1 MKSEE
6 LRRRILRVSFKSQTE
21 AIGVRVRAFGAPGGQ
36 DARAPV
42 RAPARQHPTLENTFT
57 CPRFD
62 VILTTYQAYMAQQ
75 NSFDIV
81 SQVDRAEITNAIH
94 QTVKEVRQRFDFKG
108 SNANVALEQNDLVLS
123 AEDETKLRNMN
134 DIFQQKLVRRGVP
147 LKALS
152 YGTVEPAAGGTV
164 RQRVQVQQ
172 GIPQEKAKDIVKFI
186 KDSKAKVQ
194 ASIQGDTVR
203 VSGKDRDT
211 LQQVIAGLKAKDFGI
226 NMQFT
231 NYRTN

>member
-1 MKSEE
+1 
-6 LRRRILRVSFKSQTE
+6 
-21 AIGVRVRAFGAPGGQ
+21 
-36 DARAPV
+36 
-42 RAPARQHPTLENTFT
+42 
-57 CPRFD
+57 
-62 VILTTYQAYMAQQ
+62 MAQQ

-81 SQVDRAEITNAIH
+81 SEVDRAEITNAIN

-108 SNANVALEQNDLVLS
+108 STATVALEANELILT

-152 YGTVEPAAGGTV
+152 YGSVNQAGGGTV
-164 RQRVQVQQ
+164 RQKVQFQQ
-172 GIPQEKAKDIVKFI
+172 GIPQEKAKEVVRFI

-194 ASIQGDTVR
+194 ASIQGDIVR

-211 LQQVIAGLKAKDFGI
+211 LQGVIAELKGKDFGI
-226 NMQFT
+226 NMQFS

>member
-1 MKSEE
+1 
-6 LRRRILRVSFKSQTE
+6 
-21 AIGVRVRAFGAPGGQ
+21 
-36 DARAPV
+36 
-42 RAPARQHPTLENTFT
+42 
-57 CPRFD
+57 
-62 VILTTYQAYMAQQ
+62 MAQQ

-81 SQVDRAEITNAIH
+81 SEVDRAEVTNAIN
-94 QTVKEVRQRFDFKG
+94 QTIKEVRQRFDFKG
-108 SNANVALEQNDLVLS
+108 SSATVTLEANELILT

-152 YGTVEPAAGGTV
+152 YGNIDPAAGGTV
-164 RQRVQVQQ
+164 RQKVQIQQ
-172 GIPQEKAKDIVKFI
+172 GIPQEKAKEVVRFI

-194 ASIQGDTVR
+194 ASIQGDVVR

-211 LQQVIAGLKAKDFGI
+211 LQAVIANLKGKDFGI
-226 NMQFT
+226 DMQFS

>member
-1 MKSEE
+1 
-6 LRRRILRVSFKSQTE
+6 
-21 AIGVRVRAFGAPGGQ
+21 
-36 DARAPV
+36 
-42 RAPARQHPTLENTFT
+42 
-57 CPRFD
+57 
-62 VILTTYQAYMAQQ
+62 MAQQ

-81 SQVDRAEITNAIH
+81 SEVDRAEVTNAIN

-108 SNANVALEQNDLVLS
+108 SAANVALEANELTLT

-152 YGTVEPAAGGTV
+152 YGSVDPAAGGTV
-164 RQRVQVQQ
+164 RQKVQIQQ
-172 GIPQEKAKDIVKFI
+172 GIPQDKAKEVVRFI

-194 ASIQGDTVR
+194 ASIQGDVVR

-211 LQQVIAGLKAKDFGI
+211 LQDVIASLKSKDFGI
-226 NMQFT
+226 NMQFS

>member
-1 MKSEE
+1 
-6 LRRRILRVSFKSQTE
+6 
-21 AIGVRVRAFGAPGGQ
+21 
-36 DARAPV
+36 
-42 RAPARQHPTLENTFT
+42 
-57 CPRFD
+57 
-62 VILTTYQAYMAQQ
+62 MAQQ

-81 SQVDRAEITNAIH
+81 SEVDRAEITNAIN

-108 SNANVALEQNDLVLS
+108 STATVALEANELILT

-134 DIFQQKLVRRGVP
+134 DIFQQKMVRRGVP

-152 YGTVEPAAGGTV
+152 YGTVDPAAGGTV
-164 RQRVQVQQ
+164 RQKVTIQQ
-172 GIPQEKAKDIVKFI
+172 GIPQEKAKEVVRFI

-194 ASIQGDTVR
+194 ASIQGDIVR

-211 LQQVIAGLKAKDFGI
+211 LQAVIADLKSKDFGI
-226 NMQFT
+226 DMQFS

>member
-1 MKSEE
+1 
-6 LRRRILRVSFKSQTE
+6 
-21 AIGVRVRAFGAPGGQ
+21 
-36 DARAPV
+36 
-42 RAPARQHPTLENTFT
+42 
-57 CPRFD
+57 
-62 VILTTYQAYMAQQ
+62 MAQQ

-81 SQVDRAEITNAIH
+81 SEVDRAEVTNAIN

-108 SNANVALEQNDLVLS
+108 SSATVALEANELVLT

-152 YGTVEPAAGGTV
+152 YGAVEPAAGGTV
-164 RQRVQVQQ
+164 RQRVQIQQ
-172 GIPQEKAKDIVKFI
+172 GIPQDKAKEVVKFI

-194 ASIQGDTVR
+194 ASIQGDIVR
-203 VSGKDRDT
+203 VAGKDRDT
-211 LQQVIAGLKAKDFGI
+211 LQAVIANLKQKDFGI
-226 NMQFT
+226 DMQFS